1 MKIIE
6 WLQIVVLGLG
16 MSVVFAGWLLGYQ
29 ETVMNKYEVMIK
41 FRGEPRL
48 TSYANAKN
56 EQGAKFAVIL
66 EASMNGFDVSEI
78 EYCLITKK

>member
-1 MKIIE
+1 MVTIICGWFRYRGCVC
-6 WLQIVVLGLG
+6 WLVDGC
-16 MSVVFAGWLLGYQ
+16 
-29 ETVMNKYEVMIK
+29 VMNKYEVMIK

-78 EYCLITKK
+78 EYCLITQK

>member
-1 MKIIE
+1 MVTINCGWFRYRGCGS
-6 WLQIVVLGLG
+6 WLVDGC
-16 MSVVFAGWLLGYQ
+16 M
-29 ETVMNKYEVMIK
+29 MNKYEVMIK

-56 EQGAKFAVIL
+56 ARGAKFAVIL

-78 EYCLITKK
+78 EYCLITQK

>member
-1 MKIIE
+1 MVT
-6 WLQIVVLGLG
+6 IVCGRIRRICCVCW
-16 MSVVFAGWLLGYQ
+16 MVVGC
-29 ETVMNKYEVMIK
+29 VMNKYEVMIK

-78 EYCLITKK
+78 EYCLITQK

>member
-29 ETVMNKYEVMIK
+29 ETAMNKYEVMIQ
-41 FRGEPRL
+41 FRGEPL
-48 TSYANAKN
+48 FTSYVNAKN
-56 EQGAKFAVIL
+56 ARGAKFAVIL
-66 EASMNGFDVSEI
+66 EASMNGFNVNEI
-78 EYCLITKK
+78 IQYLITQK